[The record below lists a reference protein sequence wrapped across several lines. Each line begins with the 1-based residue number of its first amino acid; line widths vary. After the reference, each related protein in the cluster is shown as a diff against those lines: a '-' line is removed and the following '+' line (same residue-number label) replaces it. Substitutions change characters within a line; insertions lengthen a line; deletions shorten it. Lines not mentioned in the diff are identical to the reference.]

1 MLVSLK
7 VQNYALIE
15 HLEINFSNSF
25 STITG
30 ETGAG
35 KSIILGALGLVLGQR
50 ADLNAL
56 KDNEKKCV
64 VEAVF
69 LIDKYNLKSLFENLD
84 IDFDIQ
90 TIIRREILPSG
101 KSRAFVNDTPINISD
116 LQEIADYLL
125 DIHSQQ
131 DTRALETND
140 FQMFVID
147 AIASN
152 SSLLNNYSN
161 SLKLYKKLKK
171 ELEQLELEKNT
182 LGKEHEYNLFL
193 YNELLLAQLKAD
205 EIKILEEELEK
216 LSHVEQINES
226 LLKILQVSHD
236 EGIGVIAQLNECRAA
251 MQKINSYSVE
261 FQEIFQRINSVTI
274 EFEDVLEQIYSI
286 NENTTNDPE
295 RLEWVSNRLKI
306 IFDLFKKH
314 QVTTIEEL
322 LTIQEELKVKTEKI
336 ANFDEELNNLKSL
349 LDAKIIDL
357 DKIASAI
364 HDNRKTAIPIF
375 ENKMHLLLKELGM
388 PNAKF
393 RIDVESKETY
403 FSNGKDELQFM
414 FSANQGMNFG
424 LLKKVASGGEMSRIM
439 LAIKSVLAEFTNL
452 PSIIF
457 DEIDTG
463 VSGEIALKMAEIM
476 KDMSKNRQVFAIT
489 HLPQIASKGLQHFK
503 VFKFDEN
510 GSTITQIKLL
520 NQVERE
526 KEIAEMLSGKD
537 FGETALQHARVLLN

>member
-286 NENTTNDPE
+286 NESTTNDPE

>member
-56 KDNEKKCV
+56 KDNERKCV

-286 NENTTNDPE
+286 NESTTNDPE

-322 LTIQEELKVKTEKI
+322 LIIQEELKVKTEKI